1 MQLGKRYRAQW
12 LVLAIALSLP
22 SLPALSASGPAPS
35 VKTSASAASA
45 TTHEKRFI
53 IILQSSSDP
62 SEQLK
67 ASIPAEFQ
75 DFEVFNARRTSEGKT
90 LYDICLGHF
99 ATLADAER
107 AQRTLLRRF
116 PNASVIPVKPA
127 PAANVPVKGQ

>member
-1 MQLGKRYRAQW
+1 MRVGKSFCAPW
-12 LVLAIALSLP
+12 LVLATAVLLQ
-22 SLPALSASGPAPS
+22 SLPALAAGRPPESTKASSSPAF
-35 VKTSASAASA
+35 AAA
-45 TTHEKRFI
+45 NDKRFL

-62 SEQLK
+62 LDQLR

-116 PNASVIPVKPA
+116 PNASVIPVKPT
-127 PAANVPVKGQ
+127 P

>member
-1 MQLGKRYRAQW
+1 MRVGKSFCAPW
-12 LVLAIALSLP
+12 LVLAIAVLLQ
-22 SLPALSASGPAPS
+22 SLPALAAGRQTESTKVNPNPAF
-35 VKTSASAASA
+35 AAA
-45 TTHEKRFI
+45 NDKRFL

-62 SEQLK
+62 LDQLR

-99 ATLADAER
+99 ATLAEAER

-116 PNASVIPVKPA
+116 PNASVIPVKPT
-127 PAANVPVKGQ
+127 P

>member
-1 MQLGKRYRAQW
+1 MRVGKSFDALGFA
-12 LVLAIALSLP
+12 LVTVMLLQ
-22 SLPALSASGPAPS
+22 SLPALGVGRPPENTKAVSNPAF
-35 VKTSASAASA
+35 TAAN
-45 TTHEKRFI
+45 EKRFI

-62 SEQLK
+62 LDQLR

-116 PNASVIPVKPA
+116 PNASVIPVKPT
-127 PAANVPVKGQ
+127 P

>member
-1 MQLGKRYRAQW
+1 MQVGKPFCAPW
-12 LVLAIALSLP
+12 LVLVTAVLLHT
-22 SLPALSASGPAPS
+22 LPAVGADRQPESTTAGSNPAF
-35 VKTSASAASA
+35 AAA
-45 TTHEKRFI
+45 NDKRFL

-62 SEQLK
+62 MEQLR

-99 ATLADAER
+99 ATLSDAER

-116 PNASVIPVKPA
+116 PNASVIPVKR
-127 PAANVPVKGQ
+127 Q